1 MEALA
6 ELAEELECLDI
17 LVVDSP
23 TLKREVWGAHEAF
36 HTAVEGAAKSSDELN
51 MAVPVGSMAAFVD
64 YVKEQGAAEGLGVYA
79 YGHAGDGGLHI
90 YVCSDMGREEF
101 TPVME
106 KLADLAYARCL
117 ELGGVVSSEHGV
129 GYAKCKYLRESLGE
143 AGYALLGRLKAAFDP
158 GNILNPGKIFGD

>member
-1 MEALA
+1 
-6 ELAEELECLDI
+6 
-17 LVVDSP
+17 
-23 TLKREVWGAHEAF
+23 
-36 HTAVEGAAKSSDELN
+36 
-51 MAVPVGSMAAFVD
+51 
-64 YVKEQGAAEGLGVYA
+64 
-79 YGHAGDGGLHI
+79 
-90 YVCSDMGREEF
+90 MGREEF